1 MNKCKYCTFSQ
12 GEYDPMKMVSFLLC
26 NMLDK
31 VVDFNDSCKEFVR
44 EPGSDDA

>member
-1 MNKCKYCTFSQ
+1 
-12 GEYDPMKMVSFLLC
+12 
-26 NMLDK
+26 MLDK